1 MVHTKIKEL
10 NIWGGTYATIEQV
23 PDNRDIVDSVP
34 NGQIKPIWNGTQ
46 WIESAT
52 NEQILSKEMQKET
65 QNYLQ
70 RVNDGVM
77 LVSQFGAKLRV
88 AKLNGVIDE
97 ESHKIIDDTLI
108 PVRTEVLAGQFKSA
122 KYRLE
127 EIGTAIIGQSL
138 YDEILTELT
147 NYISVNYVR

>member
-1 MVHTKIKEL
+1 MIYK
-10 NIWGGTYATIEQV
+10 
-23 PDNRDIVDSVP
+23 
-34 NGQIKPIWNGTQ
+34 
-46 WIESAT
+46 
-52 NEQILSKEMQKET
+52 LSKISSEIYDENNNLVPKDTNNPVYIDFINNGGIYEEFEGTEEEKIEKLNNEET

-70 RVNDGVM
+70 RVNDGIL
-77 LVSQFGAKLRV
+77 LVSQFSAKLRV
-88 AKLNGVIDE
+88 AKLNGVINE

-138 YDEILTELT
+138 YDEILTELN
-147 NYISVNYVR
+147 NYISVNYVG